1 MNEQLSNH
9 TLEANKLQA
18 EARSISQ
25 EQLQHEVDYVRAQ
38 HILQSLFHKGL
49 LSANEFSKITAV
61 NRKTFKNH
69 NVINYPPKSQ
79 HKIITLFIPL

>member
-49 LSANEFSKITAV
+49 LSANEFSKMAV
-61 NRKTFKNH
+61 NRKTFSP
-69 NVINYPPKSQ
+69 VLAAILPS
-79 HKIITLFIPL
+79 IP

>member
-18 EARSISQ
+18 EAKPISQ

-49 LSANEFSKITAV
+49 LSADEFSKITAV
-61 NRKTFKNH
+61 NRKTFSP
-69 NVINYPPKSQ
+69 VLAAILPP
-79 HKIITLFIPL
+79 IP

>member
-49 LSANEFSKITAV
+49 LSANEFSK
-61 NRKTFKNH
+61 
-69 NVINYPPKSQ
+69 
-79 HKIITLFIPL
+79 

>member
-38 HILQSLFHKGL
+38 HILQSYSIKACFL
-49 LSANEFSKITAV
+49 LMNF
-61 NRKTFKNH
+61 
-69 NVINYPPKSQ
+69 PK
-79 HKIITLFIPL
+79 

>member
-9 TLEANKLQA
+9 TLEANKPQT

-49 LSANEFSKITAV
+49 LSADEFAKITAV
-61 NRKTFKNH
+61 NRKTFSP
-69 NVINYPPKSQ
+69 VLATILPP
-79 HKIITLFIPL
+79 IP